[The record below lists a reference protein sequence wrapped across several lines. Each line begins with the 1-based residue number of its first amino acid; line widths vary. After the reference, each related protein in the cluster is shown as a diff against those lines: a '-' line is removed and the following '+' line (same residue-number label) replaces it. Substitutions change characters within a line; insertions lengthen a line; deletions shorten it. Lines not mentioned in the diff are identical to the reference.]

1 MTRKIEY
8 DDEDWRADFDSVR
21 VDQMR
26 RFSELSFR
34 EKIQAMQDM
43 AELAERL
50 RVGEGRRK

>member
-1 MTRKIEY
+1 VTRKIEY

-50 RVGEGRRK
+50 RAGEGRRK